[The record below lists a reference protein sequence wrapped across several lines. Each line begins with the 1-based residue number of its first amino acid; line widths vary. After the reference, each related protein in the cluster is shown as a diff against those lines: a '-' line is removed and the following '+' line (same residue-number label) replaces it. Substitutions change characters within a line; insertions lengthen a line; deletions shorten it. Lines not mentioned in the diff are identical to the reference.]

1 MTITIEQL
9 ERDIE
14 DVFYRCLE
22 LDADDAQYKMSQS
35 FASLL
40 PKLQQIGYID
50 RSLTI
55 LVQPETCA
63 PQARLLLQSLQK
75 TAAHPPASL
84 QIPHIHQ
91 IMDKADLPAVHCS
104 PSAPLQAADT

>member
-75 TAAHPPASL
+75 AHARKTRKRQL
-84 QIPHIHQ
+84 LTHRQIIRVWLRQHQ
-91 IMDKADLPAVHCS
+91 SYTHEYLP
-104 PSAPLQAADT
+104 TTF